1 MTVSGEINEAGL
13 LQSCFD
19 FLDNTQKEMDEEST
33 KERCTKRIDGF
44 KYMIK
49 SIHLPQ
55 QKIKYIV

>member
-55 QKIKYIV
+55 

>member
-13 LQSCFD
+13 LQSCFV